1 LFCKAGIL
9 NSAAFNIKWT
19 AERGTA
25 TTEKKMATP
34 IKTTPGQKNVV
45 QSALGD
51 KAKIFLSP
59 LLITIGLK

>member
-1 LFCKAGIL
+1 
-9 NSAAFNIKWT
+9 
-19 AERGTA
+19 
-25 TTEKKMATP
+25 MATP